1 MADMNVRKRMSNN
14 DIFYDVFTLEIL
26 PFCVNYYRR
35 VINSPLFS
43 FFTLFQPQTNQNKWI
58 QDIYVNSETIKT
70 NVGNDQLTT
79 TISRHQ
85 LTLLQTVSAIKESL
99 DCFFVC

>member
-1 MADMNVRKRMSNN
+1 MFLNN
-14 DIFYDVFTLEIL
+14 DIFYDVFYIENIVF
-26 PFCVNYYRR
+26 FCLKNCPR

-70 NVGNDQLTT
+70 NVVNDQLTT

-85 LTLLQTVSAIKESL
+85 LTLSQTVSAIKESL
-99 DCFFVC
+99 DCFFVR

>member
-1 MADMNVRKRMSNN
+1 MIYFMTFFIENTV
-14 DIFYDVFTLEIL
+14 
-26 PFCVNYYRR
+26 FCVKNSPR

-70 NVGNDQLTT
+70 NVVNDQLTT